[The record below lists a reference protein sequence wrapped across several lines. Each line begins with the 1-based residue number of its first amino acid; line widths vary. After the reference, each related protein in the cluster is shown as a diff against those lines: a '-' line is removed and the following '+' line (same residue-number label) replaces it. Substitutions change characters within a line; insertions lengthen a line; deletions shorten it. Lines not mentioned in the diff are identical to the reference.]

1 MADEGRATE
10 LYRRYGPAI
19 YARCHRLLG
28 NDAAAEDATQ
38 ETFLRVYKALAK
50 APNDATAKLWIYRI
64 ATNYCLDVL
73 RARSRPLPVGQEQLF
88 PSGRSLEDL
97 LADRDLAERIIADTP
112 ARLRAAAFLHYV
124 DGLDQGEVALTLGVS
139 RRTVGSWIAEF
150 LQRARDL
157 VKREST

>member
-1 MADEGRATE
+1 MADEGRATD

-19 YARCHRLLG
+19 YARCYRLLG

-38 ETFLRVYKALAK
+38 ETFLRVYKNLAK
-50 APNDATAKLWIYRI
+50 APDDATAKLWVYRI

-73 RARSRPLPVGQEQLF
+73 RVRARTLPPSLELF
-88 PSGRSLEDL
+88 PSGRRVEDL
-97 LADRDLAERIIADTP
+97 LADRDLAERIIADAP
-112 ARLRAAAFLHYV
+112 ARLRSAAFLHYV
-124 DGLDQGEVALTLGVS
+124 DGLDQGQVADALGVS
-139 RRTVGSWIAEF
+139 RRTVGSWIAAF